1 MSDITNFYK
10 PSDSPFLGQVRQV
23 LRLKH
28 MSRSTEKSYLHYILD
43 YIYFHNKRHP
53 QEMGVNEIRTYLSH
67 LATHKNVAAS
77 TQNIALSALLFLYR
91 QVLKS
96 ELPDIDNI
104 ERARRPKRLPVVLT
118 RDEVQKILA
127 IADGVEGLFLHLL
140 YGTGMRL
147 TEGLRM
153 RVKDMDF
160 DRKEIII
167 RDGKGEQDRMTMLPE
182 KLMEQLQHQ
191 LVYAKALHNI
201 DLSMGLGEVELPY
214 ALAAKYPNAARD
226 WRWQY
231 IFPSPTR
238 SVDPRS
244 GRKGRHHLSEDR
256 IQRTMKRALRQA
268 EINKNATPHTL
279 RHSFATHLLEN
290 GYDIRTVQELLGHK
304 DVQTTMIYTHVLNRG
319 GRGVRSP
326 IDE

>member
-1 MSDITNFYK
+1 MPEITNYYK
-10 PSDSPFLGQVRQV
+10 PSDSPLLNQVRQI

-28 MSRSTEKSYLHYILD
+28 MSRSTEKSYLYYILD

-53 QEMGVNEIRTYLSH
+53 QDMGVDEIRVYLSH

-96 ELPDIDNI
+96 DLPDIDNI

-118 RDEVQKILA
+118 RKEVQQVLA
-127 IADGVEGLFLHLL
+127 IADGVEGLFLQLL

-147 TEGLRM
+147 IEGLRL
-153 RVKDMDF
+153 RVKDVDF
-160 DRKEIII
+160 EKKEIIV

-182 KLMEQLQHQ
+182 KLLDQLQQQ
-191 LVYAKALHNI
+191 LVYAKALHDI

-214 ALAAKYPNAARD
+214 ALAVKYPNAARD

-238 SVDPRS
+238 SIDPRT

-256 IQRTMKRALRQA
+256 IQRSMKRALKQA

-319 GRGVRSP
+319 GKGVISP
-326 IDE
+326 LDR